1 MQGLS
6 IANLEALGSEGSLKL
21 DNMNIDTTNIEM
33 RDGDDISLENTNL
46 LSGLVTVED
55 SDLSVRHGA
64 LCNVE
69 IQQDNGDCITL
80 LWIAVKWMF
89 LTEMLTLPKVQ

>member
-55 SDLSVRHGA
+55 SDLSVRNGA

-69 IQQDNGDCITL
+69 IDPLHEQIVT
-80 LWIAVKWMF
+80 F
-89 LTEMLTLPKVQ
+89 E